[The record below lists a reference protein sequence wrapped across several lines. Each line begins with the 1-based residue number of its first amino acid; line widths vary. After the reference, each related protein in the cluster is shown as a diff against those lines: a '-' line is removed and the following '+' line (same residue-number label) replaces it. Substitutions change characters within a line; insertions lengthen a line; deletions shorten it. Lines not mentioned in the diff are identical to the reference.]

1 MTVPRSGSLFD
12 AERPWRIALAARPG
26 LVVAWTLLAIGA
38 IVMMTPLAYM
48 IGTSFKAAH
57 EVYDINIVPHEPTV
71 QNYLFIF
78 EKTRFGLWFV
88 NSLVTSLLVTA
99 SVLFFDALIGYTLA
113 KFSFRGREV
122 VFIAI
127 LTTLMIP
134 TEMLIV
140 PWYVMAKNFGWLN
153 SYWGIMFPGLMT
165 GFGVFLMRQFFLG
178 VPDDYIHA
186 ARIDG
191 LGEFAI
197 WWTVAL
203 PLVTPALSALAI
215 FTFLGNWTAFLWPL
229 IVTNDRALYT
239 LPVGLAS
246 FSGENLTEWELV
258 MAGAT
263 IATLPTLI
271 VFIIFQRY
279 IIRGVVLAG
288 LKG

>member
-1 MTVPRSGSLFD
+1 MSAIPFD
-12 AERPWRIALAARPG
+12 DGQSWRTRLAASPG
-26 LVVAWTLLAIGA
+26 WIVIWTLLVIGA
-38 IVMMTPLAYM
+38 IVMMTPLLYM
-48 IGTSFKAAH
+48 IATSLKQPH
-57 EVYDINIVPHEPTV
+57 EVFEVNIIPHEPTFENYTYIF
-71 QNYLFIF
+71 QNSP
-78 EKTRFGLWFV
+78 FGRWFF
-88 NSLVTSLLVTA
+88 NSFVTSTIVTL
-99 SVLFFDALIGYTLA
+99 SVLFFDSLIGYTLA
-113 KFSFRGREV
+113 KFEFRGRNI

-134 TEMLIV
+134 TEMLVV

-165 GFGVFLMRQFFLG
+165 GFGVFLMRQFFMG
-178 VPDDYIHA
+178 VPNDYIDA

-197 WWTVAL
+197 FCKVAL

-229 IVTNDRALYT
+229 IVTSDRALYT

-246 FSGENLTEWELV
+246 FSSENLTAWELV

>member
-1 MTVPRSGSLFD
+1 M
-12 AERPWRIALAARPG
+12 
-26 LVVAWTLLAIGA
+26 
-38 IVMMTPLAYM
+38 
-48 IGTSFKAAH
+48 
-57 EVYDINIVPHEPTV
+57 
-71 QNYLFIF
+71 
-78 EKTRFGLWFV
+78 
-88 NSLVTSLLVTA
+88 
-99 SVLFFDALIGYTLA
+99 LFFDALIGYTLA
-113 KFSFRGREV
+113 KFEFRGRNL

-134 TEMLIV
+134 TEMLVV

-165 GFGVFLMRQFFLG
+165 GFGVFLMRQFFMG
-178 VPDDYIHA
+178 VPDEYIQA

-197 WWTVAL
+197 FWQVAL

-229 IVTNDRALYT
+229 IVTSDRGLYT

-246 FSGENLTEWELV
+246 FSGENLTQWELV

-271 VFIIFQRY
+271 VFIVFQRY